1 MVSVKIRLFG
11 KIYKIALIFALGQI
25 NIVAFNKALPP
36 WRGDFFLK
44 EQSIFQ
50 RDILQFEKLKI

>member
-1 MVSVKIRLFG
+1 MKIRLFG